1 MTQIVVDAQTKDE
14 VLRETNVVEVVDA
27 QGNMLGFFRPMRR
40 PPSDSVSIPPLTE
53 AELDRRAAQPG
64 KYTTEEVLQHLR
76 SL

>member
-40 PPSDSVSIPPLTE
+40 PSSDSASIPTLTE

-64 KYTTEEVLQHLR
+64 KYTTDEVLQHLR